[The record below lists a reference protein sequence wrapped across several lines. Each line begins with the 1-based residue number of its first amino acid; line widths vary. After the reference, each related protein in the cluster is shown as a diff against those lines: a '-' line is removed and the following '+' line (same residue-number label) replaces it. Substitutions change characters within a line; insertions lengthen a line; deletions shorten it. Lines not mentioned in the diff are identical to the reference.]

1 MPRNWKVV
9 EKKKKKYESF
19 MPRKFVALTNF
30 MSLICYYAGKIRKSS
45 DGFRGFRKRPV
56 AWNRLK

>member
-1 MPRNWKVV
+1 MPR
-9 EKKKKKYESF
+9 EF
-19 MPRKFVALTNF
+19 IALTNF

-56 AWNRLK
+56 A